1 MFDISVLLL
10 FIILLFDRFVLNLA
24 ISNFLMTVFIMPPVL
39 ISTFTYDWILGHTL
53 CQITGVL
60 TTLCFVSCI
69 MTLLLISGDRYYAI
83 MKPLRYNLNMTS
95 RKASLFICGVW
106 VTSLV
111 VSSMPL
117 IGWNHITYQP
127 AKAMCTVNWRSHKLI
142 DQSYSFFIVFICL
155 VVPYAVML
163 WVYVTVFKEAK
174 KTLAKHR
181 KNSIT
186 VNDMQIAP
194 LTSSDDTLLSN
205 SSPPSVKNGAF
216 TRRESFSSSP
226 GIKNG
231 AFARRESFPCAKNGA
246 FTRRESVSSQHG
258 VKNGSFPRRESTRK
272 ASITSLFMAVRRRSS
287 TVGKSLLLFHAE
299 DSRAAKTGLIIMFT
313 FTLCWVPLAVLI
325 VFEALLTDNGETND
339 ESGTIPA
346 WVEAC
351 TIWVALAGCALNPI
365 VYVFRSQKVKQEI
378 KQCLCLA
385 PRAELAE
392 QERRTSIEFGGSRR
406 TSIINTNYI
415 VNGRDSVRHHGR
427 CTRNNSLPTLVLN
440 KTETFKHVSSYPSIP
455 SLSGDIV

>member
-1 MFDISVLLL
+1 
-10 FIILLFDRFVLNLA
+10 
-24 ISNFLMTVFIMPPVL
+24 MTVFIMPPVL

-95 RKASLFICGVW
+95 RKASLFICGIW
-106 VTSLV
+106 LTSLV

-142 DQSYSFFIVFICL
+142 DQTYSFFIVFICL
-155 VVPYAVML
+155 VVPYGVML

-205 SSPPSVKNGAF
+205 NSPPSVKSGVFSRRESFTSPLGVKNGAF
-216 TRRESFSSSP
+216 TRRESFSSP
-226 GIKNG
+226 
-231 AFARRESFPCAKNGA
+231 
-246 FTRRESVSSQHG
+246 HG
-258 VKNGSFPRRESTRK
+258 VKNGRRESARRG
-272 ASITSLFMAVRRRSS
+272 SITSLFMAVRRRSS
-287 TVGKSLLLFHAE
+287 TVGKSLLSFHAE

-325 VFEALLTDNGETND
+325 VFEALLKDSGEKTEED
-339 ESGTIPA
+339 DTIPA
-346 WVEAC
+346 WVESC
-351 TIWVALAGCALNPI
+351 TVWVALAGCALNPI

-378 KQCLCLA
+378 RKCFCSGSKD
-385 PRAELAE
+385 ELPE
-392 QERRTSIEFGGSRR
+392 QERRTSVEFSGSRR
-406 TSIINTNYI
+406 TSIINTNSI
-415 VNGRDSVRHHGR
+415 GNGRDSVRHSGR
-427 CTRNNSLPTLVLN
+427 CRRNNSLPTLVLN
-440 KTETFKHVSSYPSIP
+440 KTGTFKHVSSYPSIP

>member
-1 MFDISVLLL
+1 
-10 FIILLFDRFVLNLA
+10 
-24 ISNFLMTVFIMPPVL
+24 
-39 ISTFTYDWILGHTL
+39 
-53 CQITGVL
+53 
-60 TTLCFVSCI
+60 
-69 MTLLLISGDRYYAI
+69 
-83 MKPLRYNLNMTS
+83 
-95 RKASLFICGVW
+95 
-106 VTSLV
+106 
-111 VSSMPL
+111 
-117 IGWNHITYQP
+117 
-127 AKAMCTVNWRSHKLI
+127 
-142 DQSYSFFIVFICL
+142 
-155 VVPYAVML
+155 ML

-216 TRRESFSSSP
+216 TRSNSSPPSVKNGAFTRRESFSSSP
-226 GIKNG
+226 GI
-231 AFARRESFPCAKNGA
+231 KNGA

-272 ASITSLFMAVRRRSS
+272 ASITSLFMVVRRRSS
-287 TVGKSLLLFHAE
+287 TVGKSLLAFHAE

-325 VFEALLTDNGETND
+325 VFEALLTDDGETND

>member
-1 MFDISVLLL
+1 
-10 FIILLFDRFVLNLA
+10 
-24 ISNFLMTVFIMPPVL
+24 MTVFIMPPVL
-39 ISTFTYDWILGHTL
+39 ISTFTYDWILGHAL

-106 VTSLV
+106 LTSLV

-155 VVPYAVML
+155 VVPYTVML
-163 WVYVTVFKEAK
+163 WVYITVFKEAK
-174 KTLAKHR
+174 KTLAKQR
-181 KNSIT
+181 RNSIS

-194 LTSSDDTLLSN
+194 LTSSSDDALLSKN
-205 SSPPSVKNGAF
+205 SPPSVKNGAF
-216 TRRESFSSSP
+216 TRRESFSSSS
-226 GIKNG
+226 GIRNG
-231 AFARRESFPCAKNGA
+231 AFVRRESFSGVKNGA
-246 FTRRESVSSQHG
+246 FTRRGSFPCIKNGAFSRRESFSG
-258 VKNGSFPRRESTRK
+258 VKNCAFARRESMRK

-287 TVGKSLLLFHAE
+287 TVGKSLLTFHVE
-299 DSRAAKTGLIIMFT
+299 DSRAAITGLIIMST
-313 FTLCWVPLAVLI
+313 FTLCWVPMAVLI
-325 VFEALLTDNGETND
+325 VFEALLTDGGETTSEGD
-339 ESGTIPA
+339 TIPA
-346 WVEAC
+346 WVESCAV
-351 TIWVALAGCALNPI
+351 WVALAGCALNPI

-378 KQCLCLA
+378 KQCICRGS
-385 PRAELAE
+385 RAELAE
-392 QERRTSIEFGGSRR
+392 QERRTSLEFSGSRR

-440 KTETFKHVSSYPSIP
+440 KTGTFKHVSSYPSIP
-455 SLSGDIV
+455 SLSGEIV